1 MTTATR
7 TTLRGFTPADY
18 ARYVALANACYPE
31 YGWTEAE
38 VRHQDDT
45 WDHSR
50 FFRTRLIAEAGGEMV
65 GALDVNHSS
74 GSFVPDTY
82 WMEVTVFPEHR
93 RRGVGTALYE
103 RIESIVASRNGR
115 VLRVGVKESMTE
127 GVRFVTKRGF
137 TETKRDWESRLD
149 VAAFDETPFAGAF
162 ARIAAEDIT
171 ITTLAAELAKD
182 RAFAMR
188 EAYELHEDCRA
199 DVPSTDPV
207 TRHDFDHFKK
217 EIEGPGALPEAYF
230 IAIDARGR
238 YLGES
243 NLWASLEDPTFI
255 WQGLTGVRRDAR
267 GKGVAMALKLHTVRY
282 AKAEGKREIKTWND
296 VRNRPMLRINEA
308 MGFVK
313 QPVWIAFEK
322 DLRPGT

>member
-1 MTTATR
+1 MTVSTL
-7 TTLRGFTPADY
+7 TLREFTPADY

-45 WDHSR
+45 WDHAR
-50 FFRTRLIAEAGGEMV
+50 FFRTRIVAEAGGELA
-65 GALDVNHSS
+65 GALDLNHSS

-82 WMEVTVFPEHR
+82 WMEITVFPEHR
-93 RRGVGTALYE
+93 RRGVGSALYGRLE
-103 RIESIVASRNGR
+103 EIVRSRNGR
-115 VLRVGVKESMTE
+115 VLRIGVKESMTE

-149 VAAFDETPFAGAF
+149 VAAFDEAPFARAF
-162 ARIAAEDIT
+162 DRIAAEGIT
-171 ITTLAAELAKD
+171 VTTLAAELAKD
-182 RAFAMR
+182 RESALR
-188 EAYELHEDCRA
+188 EAHELHEDCRL
-199 DVPSTDPV
+199 DVPSTDPI
-207 TRHDFDHFKK
+207 TPHDFDDFKK
-217 EIEGPGALPEAYF
+217 WIGAPNALLDAYF
-230 IAIDARGR
+230 IAIDRDGR

-255 WQGLTGVRRDAR
+255 WQGLTGVRREAR

-282 AKAEGKREIKTWND
+282 AKEQGKREIKTWND

-322 DLRPGT
+322 VVRRST

>member
-1 MTTATR
+1 MSTL
-7 TTLRGFTPADY
+7 TLREFAPADI

-50 FFRTRLIAEAGGEMV
+50 FFRTRVVAETDGALV

-82 WMEVTVFPEHR
+82 WMEITVLPEHR
-93 RRGVGTALYE
+93 RRGVGSGLYARLE
-103 RIESIVASRNGR
+103 EIVRSRDGR
-115 VLRVGVKESMTE
+115 VLRIGVKESMTE

-149 VAAFDETPFAGAF
+149 VAAFDEMPFAGAF
-162 ARIAAEDIT
+162 DRIAGEGIT
-171 ITTLAAELAKD
+171 VTTLAAELAKD
-182 RAFAMR
+182 RERAMR
-188 EAYELHEDCRA
+188 EAHELHEDCRR
-199 DVPSTDPV
+199 DVPSTDPI
-207 TRHDFDHFKK
+207 TRHDFDDFKK
-217 EIEGPGALPEAYF
+217 WIDAPNALLDAYF
-230 IAIDARGR
+230 IAVDRDGR

-255 WQGLTGVRRDAR
+255 WQGLTGVRREAR

-282 AKAEGKREIKTWND
+282 ARAQGKREIKTWND

-322 DLRPGT
+322 DLRQGT

>member
-1 MTTATR
+1 MTLVG
-7 TTLRGFTPADY
+7 TLVLREFAPADY

-38 VRHQDDT
+38 VRHQDET

-50 FFRTRLIAEAGGEMV
+50 FFRTRVMAEAGGELV
-65 GALDVNHSS
+65 GALDVSHSS

-82 WMEVTVFPEHR
+82 WMEITVFPEHR
-93 RRGVGTALYE
+93 RRGVGSALYQRLDE
-103 RIESIVASRNGR
+103 IVRSRNGR
-115 VLRVGVKESMTE
+115 VLRIGVKESMTE

-137 TETKRDWESRLD
+137 TETKRDWESRLE
-149 VAAFDETPFAGAF
+149 VAAFDEAPFAGAF
-162 ARIAAEDIT
+162 ERIAAEGIT
-171 ITTLAAELAKD
+171 VTTLAAELAKD
-182 RAFAMR
+182 PESAMR
-188 EAYELHEDCRA
+188 EAFELHEDCRA

-207 TRHDFDHFKK
+207 TRHDPDHFKK
-217 EIEGPGALPEAYF
+217 EIEGPNALPEAYF
-230 IAIDARGR
+230 IAVDRDGR
-238 YLGES
+238 YVGES

-282 AKAEGKREIKTWND
+282 AKEQAKREIKTWND

-322 DLRPGT
+322 VLRQDP